1 MAAATSPPSPTST
14 RSLRIVQHA
23 DASPSSRAAAIGAL
37 TASLLERP
45 TTKQRLLTRL
55 MRSKDNR
62 FQPFCQHLTRA
73 ECDAARRASKGRVS
87 GGELSPCGNVH
98 FVPDPSPQTDP
109 SLGHCSYLS
118 TCHRRKTC
126 RYLHFR
132 IERPHDLEASDACPF
147 IWNAP
152 YRPGSFRA
160 QYASVLGPREALAQS
175 GMEDWILATPSSAA
189 PACKPKGHEDE
200 VLFVNVPPELLA
212 LAQASPPAQ
221 WLHCDV
227 RNFELGPV
235 LGRGLWDV
243 VLLDPPWDIHMSL
256 PYGVLSDA
264 QLLDLQLGQLQ
275 RPGGLLFIWVTGRA
289 MDIARDCLAAWG
301 YARIDEIVWIK
312 TGHTQ
317 RLVRTGRTGHW
328 INHSKEHCLVAI
340 KLDHQEDSDVKA
352 VAPEHSASEGEQHQG
367 GLVRKDETFASD
379 GTREGLYETGG
390 ADSSDATRESEA
402 LARSTSSSTLP
413 AVPGGRPRPA
423 LPPGTLPS
431 EGVPRWA
438 LRGLSADAL
447 VSEVRDTSRKPD
459 ELYGIIER
467 LVPGGH
473 KLELFGRRHNLRPGW
488 LTLGNQIRSTHVLDT
503 GLAGRLRRAGVG
515 GVEEE

>member
-1 MAAATSPPSPTST
+1 MSATPAGT
-14 RSLRIVQHA
+14 RT
-23 DASPSSRAAAIGAL
+23 AAIGVL

-45 TTKQRLLTRL
+45 TSKQRLLARL
-55 MRSKDNR
+55 ARSTDNR

-73 ECDAARRASKGRVS
+73 ECDAARRALGDEPLIV
-87 GGELSPCGNVH
+87 PCTCVH
-98 FVPDPSPQTDP
+98 FVLDLMPQTDP

-132 IERPHDLEASDACPF
+132 IERPPDPQAAIAPCFE
-147 IWNAP
+147 WQAP
-152 YRPGSFRA
+152 YPPGSFRA
-160 QYASVLGPREALAQS
+160 KYASVLRPREALVQTGLESWLLPSPLPTSNDSKAPT
-175 GMEDWILATPSSAA
+175 EADRAIAVDVPDELHALATSR
-189 PACKPKGHEDE
+189 
-200 VLFVNVPPELLA
+200 
-212 LAQASPPAQ
+212 PPAQ
-221 WLHCDV
+221 WINCDV
-227 RNFELGPV
+227 RDFDLGPV
-235 LGRGLWDV
+235 LGEGLWDV
-243 VLLDPPWDIHMSL
+243 VMLDPPWDIHMSL

-264 QLLDLQLGQLQ
+264 QLLDLQLGKLQ

-289 MDIARDCLAAWG
+289 MDIARDCLADWG

-340 KLDHQEDSDVKA
+340 KVDTDLQAKDNTPDAGGDSIA
-352 VAPEHSASEGEQHQG
+352 TS
-367 GLVRKDETFASD
+367 L
-379 GTREGLYETGG
+379 
-390 ADSSDATRESEA
+390 DATTGEPPPDSQQLGR
-402 LARSTSSSTLP
+402 TNSTLP
-413 AVPGGRPRPA
+413 PAPGGRPRPA

-431 EGVPRWA
+431 GVVPSWA

-467 LVPGGH
+467 LAPGGR

-488 LTLGNQIRSTHVLDT
+488 LTLGNQIHSTHVLDPD
-503 GLAGRLRRAGVG
+503 LAQRLRLANVDATNGV
-515 GVEEE
+515 